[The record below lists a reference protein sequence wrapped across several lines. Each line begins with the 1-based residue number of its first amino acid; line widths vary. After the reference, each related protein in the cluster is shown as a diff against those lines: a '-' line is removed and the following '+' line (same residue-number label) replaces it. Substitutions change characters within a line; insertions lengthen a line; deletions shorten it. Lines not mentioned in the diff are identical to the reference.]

1 ADESYH
7 IGPAPAQESYL
18 RIDKLIDVAK
28 KAQVDAIHPG
38 YGFLSESVEFAQA
51 CSEENIIFVGPSVSA
66 IRDMGIKNLS
76 KSIMSQ
82 AGVPVIKENRYMV
95 ANAVFCCESKRA
107 EPMQSAGRYH
117 GDDQSDI
124 RLLDEADK
132 IGFPVMIKAVRGGGG
147 KGMRIAQTRD
157 QFREQLNA
165 ARREALKSFNND
177 SMLIEKLI
185 VRPRHIEV
193 QIFADRHGNCVYL
206 WERDCSVQRRHQ
218 KILEEAPAPGL
229 SSSARRAIGE
239 AAVTAARAV
248 NYVEHP
254 VTEAITQ
261 TDLVRWQLLVA
272 SGEPLPLQRQ
282 EQIPLIGHA
291 FEARI
296 YAEDC
301 SDPAQMLPAAGQLK
315 FLSPPSGS
323 VSYTHHGGSVRVD
336 TGVQSGD
343 QISVYYDPMIAKL
356 SVWGETRED
365 ALLCLEQA
373 LSNYW
378 IAGLPTNIDLLRRLI
393 THPSVHS
400 GRVHTGFIEE
410 HLDDL
415 RTTSPG
421 ALEADNSATLS
432 LQIAA
437 AVWATLEPSL
447 HFCSRFYSHDPLAKI
462 PHLLGFRL
470 NLPYNRNFE
479 FSLNNY
485 PKTAIRVTYPSNGT
499 TSGYRIAVSGSD
511 RLESAPEVCVNVTAL
526 EIRPVKRGLQ
536 SYEFQ
541 VELSDENSAASS
553 RHQHTVTVVYDPED
567 LRLHLFNHGNRIH
580 SDIALSYM
588 QQHTCDRSV
597 LAIDDSDDQKPVGG
611 GLSCLSP
618 MPGVIEHVFVCPGD
632 IVEVGQAL
640 VTLIAMKMELMV
652 RANATARV
660 DQVTVSAGDTVS
672 KGQVLIQLI
681 KSD

>member
-1 ADESYH
+1 MPVSR
-7 IGPAPAQESYL
+7 L
-18 RIDKLIDVAK
+18 LV
-28 KAQVDAIHPG
+28 
-38 YGFLSESVEFAQA
+38 
-51 CSEENIIFVGPSVSA
+51 IFSS
-66 IRDMGIKNLS
+66 
-76 KSIMSQ
+76 
-82 AGVPVIKENRYMV
+82 
-95 ANAVFCCESKRA
+95 VFCLS
-107 EPMQSAGRYH
+107 GRGLSLLSH
-117 GDDQSDI
+117 SHTKMDGKKQKTGFDFHREFC
-124 RLLDEADK
+124 RLLCYMIGLISADVSH
-132 IGFPVMIKAVRGGGG
+132 IMVCLIWLPSDPLLTSLLTFSS
-147 KGMRIAQTRD
+147 RICLIPSLVD
-157 QFREQLNA
+157 Q
-165 ARREALKSFNND
+165 
-177 SMLIEKLI
+177 
-185 VRPRHIEV
+185 V

-206 WERDCSVQRRHQ
+206 WERDCSIQRRHQ

-229 SSSARRAIGE
+229 SSSSRRAIGE

-248 NYVEHP
+248 NYVGAGTVEFVMDSDQRFYFMEMNTRLQVEHP

-323 VSYTHHGGSVRVD
+323 VSYTHRGGSVRVD

-415 RTTSPG
+415 RTTSLG

-470 NLPYNRNFE
+470 NLPYIRNFE

-485 PKTAIRVTYPSNGT
+485 PKTAIRVTYPSSGT

-526 EIRPVKRGLQ
+526 ETRPVKRGLQ

-580 SDIALSYM
+580 SDIALSDM

-597 LAIDDSDDQKPVGG
+597 LATDDSDDQKPVGG

-632 IVEVGQAL
+632 MVKVGQAL

-681 KSD
+681 RSD